1 MDNMSDKSN
10 FLLQQFIDSLLD
22 IVFVSAIKKYKKCIL
37 IN

>member
-1 MDNMSDKSN
+1 MSEKSN

-22 IVFVSAIKKYKKCIL
+22 IVFVSSIKKYKKYIL